1 MLNLEM
7 PDADDQLSA
16 LLRAAAAR
24 LDPAAPRAGAGD
36 RADALPALAD
46 AAGLLD
52 VGYARVDT
60 PIGPLLVAATPVG
73 VVRASFAHEGDDAVL
88 EALARRVSPRVL
100 EAPARLDAV
109 RRQLD
114 EYFAGARTAFDLPL
128 DWRLSAGVRARVLH
142 AIAAI
147 PYGRTGTYRSVAAA
161 AGSPQA
167 VRAAGSA
174 CATNPIPIIVPCHR
188 VVRSD
193 GTMGRYGGGEAA
205 KRVLLEHEHALP

>member
-1 MLNLEM
+1 MMDMTM
-7 PDADDQLSA
+7 PSEDELGV
-16 LLRAAAAR
+16 LLRGAAAR
-24 LDPAAPRAGAGD
+24 LDAGAPPL
-36 RADALPALAD
+36 AVAAD

-52 VGYARVDT
+52 VAYAGVESPVGR
-60 PIGPLLVAATPVG
+60 LLLAATPAG
-73 VVRASFAHEGDDAVL
+73 VVRVAFAREGEGAVL
-88 EALARRVSPRVL
+88 EELAQRISPRVL
-100 EAPARLDAV
+100 EAPARLDAA

-114 EYFAGARTAFDLPL
+114 EYFRGGRTAFDLPL
-128 DWRLSAGVRARVLH
+128 DWRLSNGFRARVLH

-147 PYGRTGTYRSVAAA
+147 PYGRTGTYRSVATA
-161 AGSPQA
+161 AGTPNA

-205 KRVLLEHEHALP
+205 KRTLLEHEHALP

>member
-1 MLNLEM
+1 MMDTTM
-7 PDADDQLSA
+7 PSEDELGA
-16 LLRAAAAR
+16 LLRGAAGR
-24 LDPAAPRAGAGD
+24 LDAGLPSLAGA
-36 RADALPALAD
+36 AD

-52 VGYARVDT
+52 VAYAGVES
-60 PIGPLLVAATPVG
+60 PVGPLLLAATPAG
-73 VVRASFAHEGDDAVL
+73 VVRVAFAREGEDAVL
-88 EALARRVSPRVL
+88 EELARRISPRVL
-100 EAPARLDAV
+100 EAPARLDSA

-114 EYFAGARTAFDLPL
+114 EYFGGGRTAFELPL
-128 DWRLSAGVRARVLH
+128 DWRLSNGFRARVLH

-147 PYGRTGTYRSVAAA
+147 PYGRTGTYRSVATA
-161 AGSPQA
+161 AGTPNA

-205 KRVLLEHEHALP
+205 KRTLLEHEHALP